1 MHGICMVLRSISCSM
16 SRLKPPKCMK
26 QAGSSFHEHHEWP
39 KCGWPNVWICI
50 PWWSMMRPLFW
61 EELVNDCRSSC
72 SSTRP
77 GTAKSWLLSLLA
89 VRHLSHNF
97 GHLHRDGCRTAM
109 LLQGNRGLPGYRRKS
124 RRAQSMGDLEMM
136 EGTQGWDSRFASHF
150 HRFSSPSRME
160 GGAIVVVSPGLG
172 QGVNQF
178 QLHYIESISGILKIV
193 QEWSGW
199 NNQLKI
205 RQTLQT
211 LSSNPSSSW
220 RRAGS
225 DKTSNASWTSLN
237 FWAASSARS
246 TFLHFGQVHNKAL
259 WTALCVAFSFHFTPK
274 FGKVPCKTQ
283 HQKWCSTCCRMLPWI
298 LSGCHFR
305 AIFRYAFLMSAAE
318 APKSMPRMA

>member
-1 MHGICMVLRSISCSM
+1 MIHDAPTFLRGTGQ
-16 SRLKPPKCMK
+16 RLIVAHLAHLPG
-26 QAGSSFHEHHEWP
+26 QEL
-39 KCGWPNVWICI
+39 PNLGCC
-50 PWWSMMRPLFW
+50 LFW
-61 EELVNDCRSSC
+61 QWGTFRTTSATCTGMGVVRQCCCKATEVCLV
-72 SSTRP
+72 
-77 GTAKSWLLSLLA
+77 LE
-89 VRHLSHNF
+89 
-97 GHLHRDGCRTAM
+97 
-109 LLQGNRGLPGYRRKS
+109 GNRKGP
-124 RRAQSMGDLEMM
+124 RAWEIWRWWKGHKA
-136 EGTQGWDSRFASHF
+136 GTQDLPVIGF

-172 QGVNQF
+172 QGVNKF

-274 FGKVPCKTQ
+274 FGKVTCKTQ